1 MESPNEAATAS
12 PARTIEPG
20 LKRMILIELI
30 FPTALLVLGIYHGLM
45 QVLYRAGHIHTRKV
59 LGLEYYQGLTLHG
72 VVNAIVFTTFF
83 AVAFGYAVIRFY
95 LGRANMKVAWLSFGL
110 MIVGTLL
117 AAAAILSG
125 TSSVLYTFYPP
136 LRAHPAF
143 YIGLTLVV
151 VGSWIAFFNWLPPY
165 FVWKRDHRGEK
176 VPLAVVGIFAAF
188 IVWIIAT
195 IPVAIEIIFQL
206 IPWSMGWVA
215 TVNVPLARMLFWF
228 FGHPLVYFW
237 LLPTYVMYYTML
249 PKVSGGKL
257 FSDFAGRLT
266 FMWLILYSAPVGI
279 HHQFTE
285 PGISSTWKFVHA
297 FFTMLV
303 AVPSFATAF
312 VMAASMELGA
322 RERGGRGLIS
332 WWKKL
337 PYLDT
342 NRWLFGYFFC
352 GLVIFILGGVTG
364 VINASY
370 NLDTVVHNTS
380 WLPAHFHQ
388 TVAGP
393 VFLSYIGMTLFL
405 IAKLT
410 GKEIKLPRLNVWM
423 PYIWT
428 LGILIFSGGLYIAGA
443 TGEPRRTN
451 MGLTYSNPQSPL
463 YHADWQTGRM
473 LGSVGGTIMAIAALI
488 FFIVFFATLFSRS
501 TKAGTLE
508 LVVSEPYHDE
518 QVRAVQS
525 FTPWLAGAAL
535 LLVIAYTPPIAQ
547 TLRSNFPG
555 ARAFTPDRPT
565 PISTSRP

>member
-1 MESPNEAATAS
+1 MELINE
-12 PARTIEPG
+12 RKIEIESG

-30 FPTALLVLGIYHGLM
+30 FPTALLILGIYHGLM
-45 QVLYRAGHIHTRKV
+45 QVLYRAGHIHARKV
-59 LGLEYYQGLTLHG
+59 FGLEYYQGLTLHG

-95 LGRANMKVAWLSFGL
+95 LGRVNMKVAWLSFTL

-151 VGSWIAFFNWLPPY
+151 VGSWIAFFNWLPTY
-165 FVWKRDHRGEK
+165 FAWKREHQNQK
-176 VPLAVVGIFAAF
+176 VPLAVVGTFAAF
-188 IVWIIAT
+188 IVWLIAT
-195 IPVAIEIIFQL
+195 LPVAIEILFLL
-206 IPWSMGWVA
+206 IPWSLGWVA

-249 PKVSGGKL
+249 PRLAGGKL

-266 FMWLILYSAPVGI
+266 FMWLLLYSTPVGI

-297 FFTMLV
+297 FFTLLV

-322 RERGGRGLIS
+322 RANGGRGLMG

-337 PYLDT
+337 PYVDT
-342 NRWLFGYFFC
+342 ERWLFGYFFC
-352 GLVIFILGGVTG
+352 GLFIFIFGGVTG
-364 VINASY
+364 IINASY
-370 NLDTVVHNTS
+370 NLDVVVHNTS
-380 WLPAHFHQ
+380 WMPAHFHQ

-405 IAKLT
+405 VAKLT
-410 GKEIKLPRLNVWM
+410 GKQIKLPRWNVWV
-423 PYIWT
+423 PYTWT
-428 LGILIFSGGLYIAGA
+428 LGIMIFSTGLFIGGAG
-443 TGEPRRTN
+443 GEPRRTN
-451 MGLTYSNPQSPL
+451 MGLTYTNPQSPL
-463 YHADWQTGRM
+463 YHADWQIAKH
-473 LGSVGGTIMAIAALI
+473 LGTIGGTIMAIAALI
-488 FFIVFFATLFSRS
+488 FFIVFFATLFGKPATEGS
-501 TKAGTLE
+501 LD
-508 LVVSEPYHDE
+508 LIVSEPYHDE
-518 QVRAVQS
+518 NVRAVQS
-525 FTPWLAGAAL
+525 FTPWLIGAVL
-535 LLVIAYTPPIAQ
+535 LILIAYTPPIVQ

-555 ARAFTPDRPT
+555 APPYTPDRPLPITAAPT
-565 PISTSRP
+565 P